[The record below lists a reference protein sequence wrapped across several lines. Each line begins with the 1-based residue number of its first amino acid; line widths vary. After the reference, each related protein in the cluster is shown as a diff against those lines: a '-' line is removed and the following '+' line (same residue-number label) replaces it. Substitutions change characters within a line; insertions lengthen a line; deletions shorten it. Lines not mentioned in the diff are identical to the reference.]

1 MRFVFLALCILGAI
15 GGLVL
20 SGYLYVEEKIRF
32 EESNL
37 YFLLAVPFSLV
48 LSTVFYYLYSKVK
61 YKDVE
66 NREKEIKKES
76 ALVASQ
82 REELKS
88 AKYQIEEIEQL
99 NKRNESLNKI
109 IQSSETHSLLAE
121 NIIVS
126 LSKEIDACQGMFYVT
141 QNIGGV
147 DKLRLSGT
155 FAFNKTQNEEVIFEF
170 GEGLAGQV
178 AQEGKL
184 MSFDNIPDGY
194 IEVISGLGKSSP
206 SNLCLFPLLYSDKV
220 LGLIEIASFENF
232 SKGDLLLFERLQ
244 LSLGAALNLLNLHL
258 EIKSLRS

>member
-99 NKRNESLNKI
+99 NKRN
-109 IQSSETHSLLAE
+109 
-121 NIIVS
+121 
-126 LSKEIDACQGMFYVT
+126 
-141 QNIGGV
+141 
-147 DKLRLSGT
+147 
-155 FAFNKTQNEEVIFEF
+155 
-170 GEGLAGQV
+170 
-178 AQEGKL
+178 
-184 MSFDNIPDGY
+184 
-194 IEVISGLGKSSP
+194 
-206 SNLCLFPLLYSDKV
+206 
-220 LGLIEIASFENF
+220 
-232 SKGDLLLFERLQ
+232 
-244 LSLGAALNLLNLHL
+244 
-258 EIKSLRS
+258 